1 MPRFLGW
8 RRLATLVPVALSVFL
23 AACADER
30 PTGPQLQPLA
40 TLSSLG
46 GDPDSPLRDSLV
58 AEVRRLAVEEDLV
71 PLAPAPRVR
80 RDLVRLGQAL
90 AFDPE
95 LSGNRDISCMTC
107 HHPTLATG
115 DARHLSIGQGARGLG
130 RDRVH
135 PDNVFIPRNAPPLF
149 NLHALANLFWDGRV
163 SFEDSNLVT
172 PAGPQVTPAM
182 AAVFEFGAISAL
194 PLFPV
199 TSRSEMRGDPKHGR
213 PRRGPDNEL
222 ARIADEDFTGIW
234 KALMAR
240 LGNIREYRKMFED
253 AYPGQDFRD
262 MTFAHASNAIAGF
275 LVDRFDFTGTPW
287 DRFLAGDNRALTTTE
302 LRGALAFMSP
312 QANCSSCHDGG
323 AFTDVNFHNTALAQ
337 FGPGKGH
344 GALGNDDFGREGI
357 SGDPDD
363 RYRFRTTPLRNVE
376 LTGPFGHAGQFVAL
390 LDFVKHYSNADLQL
404 RNFDRTQIERLLRGQ
419 FVENTEDVIATRS
432 GRLDD
437 VLFTDTEAELIT
449 KFLEALTDPRAR
461 DLTSSIPF
469 RVPSGLPV
477 EGREV
482 TSRPIT
488 RPIRPRTPP
497 AQERGRRRFVASAS
511 VLPAR

>member
-1 MPRFLGW
+1 MPRFMRW
-8 RRLATLVPVALSVFL
+8 PRLRTLVPVVLSAFL
-23 AACADER
+23 AACADEQ
-30 PTGPQLQPLA
+30 PTGPQPLA
-40 TLSSLG
+40 RLSFMNG
-46 GDPDSPLRDSLV
+46 VEADSPLFDSLV

-71 PLAPAPRVR
+71 ALPPAPRVR
-80 RDLVRLGQAL
+80 RDLVKLGQAL
-90 AFDPE
+90 AFDQI

-115 DARHLSIGQGARGLG
+115 DARQLSIGQGARGLG
-130 RDRVH
+130 KERVH

-149 NLHALANLFWDGRV
+149 NMHALANLFWDGRV
-163 SFEDSNLVT
+163 SFEDSILVT
-172 PAGPQVTPAM
+172 PAGAQVTPAM
-182 AAVFEFGAISAL
+182 QAVFEFGAISAL

-199 TSRSEMRGDPKHGR
+199 TSRSEMRGNLKDGR

-222 ARIADEDFTGIW
+222 ARIDDADFTGIW

-240 LGNIREYRKMFED
+240 LGNIREYRELFEE
-253 AYPGQDFRD
+253 AYPGTHFRD
-262 MTFAHASNAIAGF
+262 MTFAHASNAMAGF
-275 LVDRFDFTGTPW
+275 FVDRFDFSRTPW
-287 DRFLAGDNRALTTTE
+287 DRFLAGDNRALSTTE

-344 GALGNDDFGREGI
+344 GALGNDDFGREGVT
-357 SGDPDD
+357 GAVGD

-376 LTGPFGHAGQFVAL
+376 LTGPFGHAGQFVKL
-390 LDFVKHYSNADLQL
+390 LDFVKHYSNADEQL
-404 RNFDRTQIERLLRGQ
+404 RNYDRTQIERLLRDQ
-419 FVENTEDVIATRS
+419 FVFNTEDVIATRS

-437 VLFTDTEAELIT
+437 VLFTNTEAELIT

-477 EGREV
+477 
-482 TSRPIT
+482 
-488 RPIRPRTPP
+488 
-497 AQERGRRRFVASAS
+497 QRR
-511 VLPAR
+511 